1 MLWFACTILVVLAG
15 IYVLIPLFKQA
26 KNDPDIKLPAETE
39 LDRLLDRK
47 TVIYR
52 NLKDLEFE
60 YQMGRLSDVDYRK
73 LDATYKSEAAA
84 ILQSLDQLNAFQN
97 LDETIEK
104 DIASRKTK
112 LSAPG
117 TKPAAASL
125 CPSCG
130 AKIIPGKKFC
140 ADCGHPLG
148 KK

>member
-15 IYVLIPLFKQA
+15 FYVLIPLFKQE
-26 KNDPDIKLPAETE
+26 KTDPDTKLPAETE
-39 LDRLLDRK
+39 SDRLLDRK

-60 YQMGRLSDVDYRK
+60 YQMGRLSDADFRK

-97 LDETIEK
+97 LDEAIEK
-104 DIASRKTK
+104 DIASRKAK
-112 LSAPG
+112 LSASE
-117 TKPAAASL
+117 TKPASVAR

-130 AKIIPGKKFC
+130 AEIIPGKKFC
-140 ADCGHPLG
+140 ADCGRPLG